1 MVKTAL
7 VVVGGT
13 VVGSSIALYVRML
26 GCLLYVC
33 DWQDP
38 SWVNTTDLHT
48 LLDPAPFPLY
58 NSSSYEEQFNVTEH
72 RGFLHGFV
80 EAISVIV
87 VRQIFI

>member
-1 MVKTAL
+1 M
-7 VVVGGT
+7 
-13 VVGSSIALYVRML
+13 
-26 GCLLYVC
+26 
-33 DWQDP
+33 QDP
-38 SWVNTTDLHT
+38 SWVNTTDPH

-87 VRQIFI
+87 VSQIFI